1 MFFNTIRFVSNKSG
15 ALLQCGKCLINL
27 HHTTKSFKMK
37 ISIGNDHA
45 GPEYKKAI
53 VQFLEKSGHTV
64 INHGT
69 DTSDSV
75 DYPDFGHPVA
85 IDVETGQ
92 AEFGI
97 VICGSGNG
105 IAMSANK
112 HQGIRAALCWMK
124 EIAKLARQHNDAN
137 IISIPARFTSI
148 PQAVEMVDTFLK
160 TEFEG
165 GRHANRVNKIA
176 CQ

>member
-1 MFFNTIRFVSNKSG
+1 MI
-15 ALLQCGKCLINL
+15 
-27 HHTTKSFKMK
+27 

-53 VQFLEKSGHTV
+53 VKYLELNEHTV

-69 DTSDSV
+69 DTFESV

-85 IDVETGQ
+85 YDVESGK
-92 AEFGI
+92 AELGI

-105 IAMSANK
+105 IAMTANK
-112 HQGIRAALCWMK
+112 HQGVRCALCWTK
-124 EIAKLARQHNDAN
+124 EISALARLHNDAN
-137 IISIPARFTSI
+137 VISIPARFTSI
-148 PQAVEMVDTFLK
+148 EQAVEMVHTFLT

-165 GRHANRVNKIA
+165 GRHDRRVQKIA
-176 CQ
+176 CK

>member
-1 MFFNTIRFVSNKSG
+1 MVDDKG
-15 ALLQCGKCLINL
+15 CGKFARHNL
-27 HHTTKSFKMK
+27 TTNFMR

-53 VQFLEKSGHTV
+53 VAFLEAKGYEV

-69 DTSDSV
+69 DSSDSV

-85 IDVETGQ
+85 EDVESGNVN
-92 AEFGI
+92 FGI
-97 VICGSGNG
+97 IICGSGNG

-112 HQGIRAALCWMK
+112 HQGIRAAVCWTK
-124 EIAKLARQHNDAN
+124 EISALARQHNNAN
-137 IISIPARFTSI
+137 IISIPARFTSVH
-148 PQAVEMVDTFLK
+148 QAVEMVDTFLT

-165 GRHANRVNKIA
+165 GRHALRVNKIA